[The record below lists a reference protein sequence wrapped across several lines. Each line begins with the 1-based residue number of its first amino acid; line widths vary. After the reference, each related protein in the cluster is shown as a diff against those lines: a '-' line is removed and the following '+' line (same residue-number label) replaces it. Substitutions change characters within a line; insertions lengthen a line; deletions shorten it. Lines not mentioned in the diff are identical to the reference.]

1 VLGVVEMSPIEPEV
15 QQRFDEIED
24 DLKDYDTRLR
34 NLEIGFAKQTETL
47 NFVKQGQEELK
58 QSVKGMENTL
68 INTNNSVLNSI
79 NQLLISKD
87 NNSTQKKIS
96 KQENNAKVIIQTII
110 GLTALGTAIVAILK

>member
-1 VLGVVEMSPIEPEV
+1 MTPIEPDV

-58 QSVKGMENTL
+58 QSVKGLENTL

-87 NNSTQKKIS
+87 TNNTQKKIS
-96 KQENNAKVIIQTII
+96 KYNSNTRIVVQTII
-110 GLTALGTAIVAILK
+110 GLTALGTAIIAILK